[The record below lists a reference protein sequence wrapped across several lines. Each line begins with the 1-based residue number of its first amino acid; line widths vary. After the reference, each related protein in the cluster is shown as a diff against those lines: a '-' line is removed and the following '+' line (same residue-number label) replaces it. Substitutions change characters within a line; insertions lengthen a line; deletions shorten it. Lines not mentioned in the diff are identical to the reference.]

1 METPAPCSPAFAAVN
16 GETQHWTALTYA
28 AALGYTRCARILLE
42 RGANVEGG
50 ARLSE
55 DKCTLTPLQV
65 TLIHILTTELTNSF
79 FCF

>member
-1 METPAPCSPAFAAVN
+1 MDTETPAPSSPSFAAVN

-28 AALGYTRCARILLE
+28 AALGHTRCARLLLE

-55 DKCTLTPLQV
+55 DRCTLTPLQV
-65 TLIHILTTELTNSF
+65 NKSF
-79 FCF
+79 YFKI

>member
-1 METPAPCSPAFAAVN
+1 MLDAGASVDVETPISGSAFTAVN

-28 AALGYTRCARILLE
+28 AAKGHARCARILLE

-65 TLIHILTTELTNSF
+65 LLRYSLHQ
-79 FCF
+79 